1 MWCHRIENSV
11 ICKQKLVIQ
20 VSDLENKYSVTISY
34 QSKIIVTCGNP
45 SLIPKMINFSTKSL
59 HTLAKLA
66 ESYHILDSTNHSS
79 IPCIYLIPYSLIEP
93 SVTVLSRC
101 KCPVVYAKWS
111 RWRCPRVGRYGS
123 DSSKHLL
130 GISK

>member
-1 MWCHRIENSV
+1 MCDS
-11 ICKQKLVIQ
+11 
-20 VSDLENKYSVTISY
+20 ENKYSVTISY

-45 SLIPKMINFSTKSL
+45 SLIPNMINFSTKSL

-66 ESYHILDSTNHSS
+66 ESYHILDLTNHSS

-101 KCPVVYAKWS
+101 NV
-111 RWRCPRVGRYGS
+111 
-123 DSSKHLL
+123 LL
-130 GISK
+130 YMSNDLDGGVLELEDMAVTVARIS